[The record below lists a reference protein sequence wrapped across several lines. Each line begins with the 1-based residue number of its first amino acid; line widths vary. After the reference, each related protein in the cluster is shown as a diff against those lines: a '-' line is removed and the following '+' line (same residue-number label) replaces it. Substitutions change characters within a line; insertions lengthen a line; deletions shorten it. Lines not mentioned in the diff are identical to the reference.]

1 MFCKFRG
8 FDLYANRNEIK
19 FRGKNFKRI
28 KEILEKE
35 VLYAT

>member
-1 MFCKFRG
+1 MFCKFRV
-8 FDLYANRNEIK
+8 FDLYANRNEIN
-19 FRGKNFKRI
+19 FRGKNFNRI